1 MKNHT
6 WNCKKITF
14 LNIEYFS
21 LCFTNLQWSFYSW
34 VVIFINKPISSCHHF
49 GLRMTSKHQT
59 PWNLCMRRVLNFLLF
74 IYCTYLLLQYTFHN
88 YKKELVHFNV
98 TLYLAN
104 NPGNYNP
111 MLYGYLSHCRLLN
124 EPTLPNGFSNKLF
137 LEFLPYLADLSKLQ
151 QFPIGINYN
160 ITQDSFFPLLLSY
173 YWTQDCIQKPTF
185 LRNINSNEML
195 RFFLLKNI
203 FRDCAWE

>member
-1 MKNHT
+1 M
-6 WNCKKITF
+6 
-14 LNIEYFS
+14 
-21 LCFTNLQWSFYSW
+21 
-34 VVIFINKPISSCHHF
+34 HHF
-49 GLRMTSKHQT
+49 GLLMTSKHQT
-59 PWNLCMRRVLNFLLF
+59 PWNLCMHRVLNFLLF

-111 MLYGYLSHCRLLN
+111 MLYGYLSRCRLLN

-137 LEFLPYLADLSKLQ
+137 MEFLPYLADLSKLQ

-160 ITQDSFFPLLLSY
+160 ITQDSFFLSY
-173 YWTQDCIQKPTF
+173 FPTTEHK
-185 LRNINSNEML
+185 IAY
-195 RFFLLKNI
+195 KNRL
-203 FRDCAWE
+203 FWET

>member
-1 MKNHT
+1 MHA
-6 WNCKKITF
+6 
-14 LNIEYFS
+14 S
-21 LCFTNLQWSFYSW
+21 
-34 VVIFINKPISSCHHF
+34 
-49 GLRMTSKHQT
+49 GSK
-59 PWNLCMRRVLNFLLF
+59 LSF
-74 IYCTYLLLQYTFHN
+74 IYLHMYLLLQYTFHN
-88 YKKELVHFNV
+88 YKKELVHLNV

-160 ITQDSFFPLLLSY
+160 ITQDSFFLSY
-173 YWTQDCIQKPTF
+173 FPTTEHK
-185 LRNINSNEML
+185 IAY
-195 RFFLLKNI
+195 KNRL
-203 FRDCAWE
+203 F